1 MKRGGIIILA
11 GALGLVALLLAGSA
25 GAFPPERANAQGGA
39 PSLVSYQ
46 GRLTDPTTGN
56 PVADGDYSMTFKIYD
71 AESEGTEVWSETRT
85 VAVSGGLFNVLLGS
99 VNPLSASDF
108 SGPDRWLEVKVGSD
122 EPMTP
127 RQRIASVP
135 YALNADTVDGQEA
148 SAFQGKYVRTVVVSP
163 VPGDPLASG
172 TALLNALAGI
182 TEASAD
188 NPYLLK
194 IEPGV
199 YDLGT
204 SALVMKEWV
213 DIEGS
218 GELVTTIKSS
228 GSSSGGTGTVVG
240 ADNAELRFLTVENT
254 GGNTYATA
262 IYNDSSSPRLTHVT
276 ATATNSGA
284 TYSYGVRNDSSS
296 PTMTNVTVT
305 ATASGGNALGVLN
318 YRSSATMTNVTVTGE
333 YGIYNW
339 AASGGPYTVTVD
351 HSRIVGSDNTIFNE
365 SGFFTTFVGASQ
377 LDGGPVEGEGMTCA
391 GVYNEDYNFYA
402 DTCP

>member
-25 GAFPPERANAQGGA
+25 GAFPPERPSAQGGA
-39 PSLVSYQ
+39 PTLISYQ
-46 GRLTDPTTGN
+46 GQLTDPSTGN
-56 PVADGDYSMTFKIYD
+56 PVADDDYPMTFKIYD
-71 AESEGTEVWSETRT
+71 AQVAGVEIWSETQI

-108 SGPDRWLEVKVGSD
+108 SDLNLWLEVEVSGEVLS
-122 EPMTP
+122 P
-127 RQRIASVP
+127 RQRLASVP

-163 VPGDPLASG
+163 VPGDAVASG
-172 TALLNALAGI
+172 TALLMALGGI
-182 TEASAD
+182 DDASAT

-218 GELVTTIKSS
+218 GELVTTIKRS
-228 GSSSGGTGTVVG
+228 GSSSGATGTVVG
-240 ADNAELRFLTVENT
+240 ASNAELRWLTVENT
-254 GGNTYATA
+254 GGNTYAVA
-262 IYNDSSSPRLTHVT
+262 IYNSDVSPRLTHVT
-276 ATATNSGA
+276 AIATASGG

-296 PTMTNVTVT
+296 VTMTNVT
-305 ATASGGNALGVLN
+305 ASASGGGDNQGVLN
-318 YRSSATMTNVTVTGE
+318 WLSSATMTNVTVTGD
-333 YGIYNW
+333 YGIFNW
-339 AASGGPYTVTVD
+339 ADSGGPYTVRVD
-351 HSRIVGSDNTIFNE
+351 HSRIVGSITIFNE

-377 LDGGPVEGEGMTCA
+377 LAGGPVWGGGVTCA
-391 GVYNEDYNFYA
+391 GVYDEDYTFYPS
-402 DTCP
+402 TCP

>member
-25 GAFPPERANAQGGA
+25 GAFPPEKPMAQGGA
-39 PSLVSYQ
+39 PSVISYQ
-46 GRLTDPTTGN
+46 GQLTDPSTGN
-56 PVADGDYSMTFKIYD
+56 PVADDDYPMTFKIFD
-71 AESEGTEVWSETRT
+71 SQVAGTGVEIWSETQI

-108 SGPDRWLEVKVGSD
+108 SGPDRWLEVKVGSA

-163 VPGDPLASG
+163 VPGDAVASG
-172 TALLNALAGI
+172 TALLNALDGI
-182 TEASAD
+182 TDSSAT

-204 SALVMKEWV
+204 SALTMKEWV

-218 GELVTTIKSS
+218 GELVTTIKRS
-228 GSSSGGTGTVVG
+228 GSSDGGTGTVVG

-254 GGNTYATA
+254 GGAMYATA
-262 IYNDSSSPRLTHVT
+262 IYNDSSSPRLT
-276 ATATNSGA
+276 
-284 TYSYGVRNDSSS
+284 
-296 PTMTNVTVT
+296 
-305 ATASGGNALGVLN
+305 
-318 YRSSATMTNVTVTGE
+318 
-333 YGIYNW
+333 
-339 AASGGPYTVTVD
+339 
-351 HSRIVGSDNTIFNE
+351 
-365 SGFFTTFVGASQ
+365 
-377 LDGGPVEGEGMTCA
+377 
-391 GVYNEDYNFYA
+391 
-402 DTCP
+402 